1 MMRRIAALFH
11 ARNLEFIRD
20 RASLSWNL
28 LFPALL
34 VLGLAFVFS
43 GDDKSLFK
51 VAQLTTTEQI
61 NPQQH
66 PFLSTEHIQFFT
78 LEDRAAALKKVAT
91 HQIDLLLE
99 IHDKQVHYWVNSE
112 SANGYIVEKLLL
124 ASDPAAFKQ
133 TTQGQAMRYVDWLLP
148 GILSMNIMFS
158 CLFGVGFIVV
168 RYRKNGY
175 LKRLNATPVAAIEF
189 LIAQILSRLLLLLSV
204 TVLVYMGTDYFLD
217 FSMHGSY
224 WHLLL
229 LTALGIFCMISLALT
244 LASRTA
250 SEELAGGLLNV
261 ISWPMMLLSG
271 VWFSLEGSP
280 EAIQMLA
287 HFFPLTHLINGA
299 RAIMLEGADLSD
311 IRYSLL
317 ALSGMSL
324 FFLLVSAKLFRWK
337 AE

>member
-1 MMRRIAALFH
+1 MMRRILALLH
-11 ARNLEFIRD
+11 ARNIEFIRD

-43 GDDKSLFK
+43 GDDKTLFK
-51 VAQLTTTEQI
+51 VAQLTSQDQVDARQHAFLTTQ
-61 NPQQH
+61 
-66 PFLSTEHIQFFT
+66 HIQFFN
-78 LEDRAAALKKVAT
+78 LSDRQAALKKVAT

-99 IHDKQVHYWVNSE
+99 MKEKQALYWINPE
-112 SANGYIVEKLLL
+112 SANGYVVEKLLL
-124 ASDPAAFKQ
+124 ASDPTALKQ
-133 TTQGQAMRYVDWLLP
+133 PMQGQAMRYVDWLLP
-148 GILSMNIMFS
+148 GVLSMNIMFS

-189 LIAQILSRLLLLLSV
+189 LIAQVLSRLLLLLSV
-204 TVLVYMGTDYFLD
+204 TALVYLGTNSFLH
-217 FSMHGSY
+217 FQMHGSY

-244 LASRTA
+244 LAAQTA
-250 SEELAGGLLNV
+250 SEELAQGLLNL

-271 VWFSLEGSP
+271 VWFSLDGSP
-280 EAIQMLA
+280 EIIQNIAYL
-287 HFFPLTHLINGA
+287 FPLTHLIDGA
-299 RAIMLEGADLSD
+299 RAIMLEGAGLYE

-317 ALSGMSL
+317 ALTGMSL
-324 FFLLVSAKLFRWK
+324 IFLAISSKLFRWK
-337 AE
+337 AA